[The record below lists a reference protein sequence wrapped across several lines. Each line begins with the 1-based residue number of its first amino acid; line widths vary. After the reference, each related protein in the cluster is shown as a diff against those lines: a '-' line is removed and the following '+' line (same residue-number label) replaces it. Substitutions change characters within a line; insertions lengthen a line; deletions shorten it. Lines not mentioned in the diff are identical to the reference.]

1 MTRRKGKITGDWHN
15 HIYIL
20 NPTRPGT
27 GRKIFKKN
35 ISYNTLP
42 DEWKKQEFAL
52 GKAYNDKYIPDAPFK
67 PDAAW
72 GLRELRKQGHK
83 IFIITARTDDYYDDA
98 VKATTLE
105 LNNGGIAY
113 DKLICT
119 ADKAGAC
126 VAESISILI
135 DDAPFNCQAA
145 KEAGITP
152 ILFESKAYPNA
163 GKDFLHAA
171 DWKQAVAL
179 VKQLENTLRNAWPSK
194 DARYTLILY
203 FVNLL
208 KW

>member
-1 MTRRKGKITGDWHN
+1 MNIAVDIDDTLTDTFDY
-15 HIYIL
+15 YIPFVAEFFGADADEL
-20 NPTRPGT
+20 R
-27 GRKIFKKN
+27 KKN

-72 GLRELRKQGHK
+72 GIRELRKQGHK

-179 VKQLENTLRNAWPSK
+179 VKQLENTLRNA
-194 DARYTLILY
+194 
-203 FVNLL
+203 
-208 KW
+208 